1 MFEVTDPF
9 ETRSPYERLESTRRK
24 RLNLA
29 IINGTVLVLIPFV
42 GYVAITFIPEGS
54 TAAYIVSGLS
64 IGTLPIVLVA
74 RWFVSRDRISIGSFV
89 YLSYF
94 ILLMTVNTIIL
105 EGLMPI
111 VAPALILMNII
122 GGMML
127 TPGQKTVFAI
137 ISILVFIFLRLDT
150 FDREFWLQMPLL
162 VSLGLE
168 FLIIGITF
176 IFAVFISNLATRDLR
191 RSLDEATYDLIRLN
205 KEVQEAS
212 DRKSQFTARTSHELR
227 TPLSAIIVFADL
239 ALREAYGPLSDKM
252 RNAQQHIVKSARHL
266 KRIIN
271 DLLDLSKIEAGEFEI
286 IQGLFAVEDI
296 VDVVNST
303 CLPIAEEKG
312 LEYSIVVDESMPPRL
327 EGDGERIIQIAVNL
341 AGNAVKCTEKGQV
354 QMTIEPV
361 DEGTWHIV
369 VSDSGPG
376 IPKDQQEKVFEA
388 FRSLDKSGSKSV
400 AASTGL
406 GLAIARNLA
415 ELMGGDITLESEL
428 GVGSIF
434 ELRLPMVIPDKE
446 KEPIAEIA

>member
-9 ETRSPYERLESTRRK
+9 ETRSPYERLEITRRK

-42 GYVAITFIPEGS
+42 GYVALTFIPEGS
-54 TAAYIVSGLS
+54 IAAYIVSGLS
-64 IGTLPIVLVA
+64 IGTIPAVLVA
-74 RWFVSRDRISIGSFV
+74 RWFVSRDRISIGAFV

-176 IFAVFISNLATRDLR
+176 VFAVFISNLATRDLR

-205 KEVQEAS
+205 KQVQEAS

-252 RNAQQHIVKSARHL
+252 RNAQQHIVNSARHL
-266 KRIIN
+266 KHIIN

-286 IQGLFAVEDI
+286 EHGSFAVEDI

-312 LEYSIVVDESMPPRL
+312 LKYSIVVDESMPPRL

-341 AGNAVKCTEKGQV
+341 AGNAVKFTEEGQV

-361 DEGTWHIV
+361 DEDTWHIV

-434 ELRLPMVIPDKE
+434 EVRLPLIVPDMDE
-446 KEPIAEIA
+446 ESIAVVA